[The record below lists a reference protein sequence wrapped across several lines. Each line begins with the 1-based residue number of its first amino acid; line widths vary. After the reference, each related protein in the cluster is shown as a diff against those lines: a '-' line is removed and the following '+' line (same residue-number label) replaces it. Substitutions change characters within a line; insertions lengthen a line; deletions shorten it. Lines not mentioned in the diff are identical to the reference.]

1 MAYQDDVNRSHN
13 LMQAE
18 KRAAGTSQAAHTTA
32 DINHHT
38 RMYQATKNWPGN
50 SNEGL
55 VTLQALGVW
64 VS

>member
-1 MAYQDDVNRSHN
+1 MAYQDDVNKSETLR
-13 LMQAE
+13 QAD
-18 KRAAGTSQAAHTTA
+18 KKATPTLAGHLAA
-32 DINHHT
+32 DIAHHT
-38 RMYQATKNWPGN
+38 RMYQATKAWPGN